1 MFLKSVFKT
10 IKATGE
16 RKEYFRL
23 CESYRCEGSVRHHT
37 IIQLGALEELPDVEQ
52 RKTLARR
59 IEQMVEE
66 GRQGKT
72 VLFAP
77 FGTIIEQLAVRFYAA
92 IKQKERLD
100 IAAGKDYHIVDVNSV
115 KNKQVREVGTEWL
128 CLQTLGQLQIREFLR
143 QKEWSEEQISLAL
156 THITSRAAYPAS
168 ELRTSQWIKDN
179 SAVCELT
186 GYDVQKITKDKL
198 YGISHSLY
206 AVKDD
211 LELHLSKRTNDLFD
225 LDDKI
230 ILYDLTNTYFEGQKR
245 NSNLAQFGRSKEK
258 RSDAKLVVL
267 GVVVNV
273 EGFLKYSNIYE
284 GNTADATTLAGIIK
298 QMGERTS
305 ATGRRPVVVLDA
317 GIATEANIEL
327 LRSKGYKYMCV
338 SRSGLKKYKA
348 CTDSSPVQVQDNKGQ
363 SITLQK
369 VTVDNCPD
377 RYLHV
382 HSSAKQQKEESMKAQ
397 FAQRFE
403 QGLQQIKESVG
414 KKGGA
419 KGYAVVWERIG
430 RLKAKYPSIHRYYDI
445 EVIKDVRDI
454 VTELKW
460 QQKKVETKEGMYLL
474 RTNMD
479 EQKEHTQWMIYN
491 TIREIEYTFRTL
503 KTDLDLRPIYH
514 KNDEA
519 TKAHLHLGLLAY
531 WVVNTIRYQLKQN
544 GVNNEW
550 RDIVR
555 ILNTQKMVTTTMT
568 NNRYEQIIIRQCSE
582 PSEKVTEIY
591 TALRYRQVPFVKRK
605 FVVPP
610 AETKKRQPAENEI
623 GLSG

>member
-59 IEQMVEE
+59 IEQLIEE
-66 GRQGKT
+66 GRQGKM
-72 VLFAP
+72 VLFAS
-77 FGTIIEQLAVRFYAA
+77 GGGIIEQLAVKFYAA

-115 KNKQVREVGTEWL
+115 KNKQVREAGAEWL
-128 CLQTLGQLQIREFLR
+128 CLQALGQLQIREFLR
-143 QKEWSEEQISLAL
+143 QKEWSEDQISLAL

-186 GYDVQKITKDKL
+186 GYDIQKISKDKL
-198 YGISHSLY
+198 YGVSHSLY

-211 LELHLSKRTNDLFD
+211 LELHLSKRTNELFD

-245 NSNLAQFGRSKEK
+245 NSSLAQFGRSKEK

-267 GVVVNV
+267 GVVVNT

-284 GNTADATTLAGIIK
+284 GNTADATTLAGIIE

-305 ATGRRPVVVLDA
+305 TTGRRPVVVLDA

-369 VTVDNCPD
+369 VAVDNSPD

-382 HSSAKQQKEESMKAQ
+382 HSNAKQQKEESMKVQ
-397 FAQRFE
+397 FTQRFE
-403 QGLQQIKESVG
+403 QGLQQIKESIG

-430 RLKAKYPSIHRYYDI
+430 RLKEKYPSIHRHYDI
-445 EVIKDVRDI
+445 EVVKDAKDI

-460 QQKKVETKEGMYLL
+460 QQKKVEAKEGMYLL
-474 RTNMD
+474 RTNMN
-479 EQKEHTQWMIYN
+479 EQEEHTQWMIYN

-531 WVVNTIRYQLKQN
+531 WIVNTIRYQLKQN
-544 GVNNEW
+544 GINNEW

-555 ILNTQKMVTTTMT
+555 VMNTQKMVTTTMT
-568 NNRYEQIIIRQCSE
+568 NNRYEQIIIRQCSQ
-582 PSEKVTEIY
+582 PTQKVTDIY
-591 TALRYRQVPFVKRK
+591 TALGYKQVPFAKRK

-610 AETKKRQPAENEI
+610 AEHQKRQSDENEI

>member
-186 GYDVQKITKDKL
+186 GYDVQKITKDNL

-273 EGFLKYSNIYE
+273 
-284 GNTADATTLAGIIK
+284 
-298 QMGERTS
+298 
-305 ATGRRPVVVLDA
+305 
-317 GIATEANIEL
+317 
-327 LRSKGYKYMCV
+327 
-338 SRSGLKKYKA
+338 
-348 CTDSSPVQVQDNKGQ
+348 
-363 SITLQK
+363 
-369 VTVDNCPD
+369 
-377 RYLHV
+377 
-382 HSSAKQQKEESMKAQ
+382 
-397 FAQRFE
+397 
-403 QGLQQIKESVG
+403 
-414 KKGGA
+414 
-419 KGYAVVWERIG
+419 
-430 RLKAKYPSIHRYYDI
+430 
-445 EVIKDVRDI
+445 
-454 VTELKW
+454 
-460 QQKKVETKEGMYLL
+460 
-474 RTNMD
+474 
-479 EQKEHTQWMIYN
+479 
-491 TIREIEYTFRTL
+491 
-503 KTDLDLRPIYH
+503 
-514 KNDEA
+514 
-519 TKAHLHLGLLAY
+519 
-531 WVVNTIRYQLKQN
+531 
-544 GVNNEW
+544 
-550 RDIVR
+550 
-555 ILNTQKMVTTTMT
+555 
-568 NNRYEQIIIRQCSE
+568 
-582 PSEKVTEIY
+582 
-591 TALRYRQVPFVKRK
+591 
-605 FVVPP
+605 
-610 AETKKRQPAENEI
+610 
-623 GLSG
+623 